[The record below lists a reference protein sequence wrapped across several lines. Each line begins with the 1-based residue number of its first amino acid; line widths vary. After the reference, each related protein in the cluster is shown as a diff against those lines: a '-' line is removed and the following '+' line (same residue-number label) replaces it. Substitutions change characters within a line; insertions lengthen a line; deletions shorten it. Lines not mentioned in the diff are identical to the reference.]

1 MRLRALRMVDRDH
14 AVMEFVTGD
23 GEARTFEIKYEPVSG
38 RPNTTT
44 YSVDA
49 AFQPWMLLE
58 LQGWPGGID
67 HRTFTDM
74 VLAFR
79 SIAMAEWASDDT
91 FRELEERRRAELE
104 GGEPAS

>member
-23 GEARTFEIKYEPVSG
+23 GEARTFEVTYGPVAG
-38 RPNTTT
+38 RPGETT
-44 YSVDA
+44 YRVDA
-49 AFQPWMLLE
+49 AFRPWMLLE

-74 VLAFR
+74 VLTFR
-79 SIAMAEWASDDT
+79 SIAMSEWASDDT
-91 FRELEERRRAELE
+91 IRELRERRRAELAD
-104 GGEPAS
+104 GEPTP

>member
-1 MRLRALRMVDRDH
+1 MRLTALRMVDRDH

-23 GEARTFEIKYEPVSG
+23 GEIRTFEITYEPVAG
-38 RPNTTT
+38 RRGVFT
-44 YSVDA
+44 YRVDA

-79 SIAMAEWASDDT
+79 SIAMAEWASDDAI
-91 FRELEERRRAELE
+91 RELEERQRAGSE
-104 GGEPAS
+104 GPGVDA